1 MINFTLKQK
10 KRFLSLL
17 CLVFVSFAASSQNL
31 WSCQSLS
38 SDISKWNEIKTPF
51 GSKNKKAATAL
62 CTTFGLNNS
71 GKLSVD
77 YVIQCEDSIGEEKIM
92 NSVEAWLAELFPKA
106 DNSIIASNKND
117 HSVVV
122 RGMSMGKVGEAL
134 DFVSMNT
141 IRAAFEIEVY
151 VKVNRV
157 RVIMRS
163 NEYKVT
169 KTSNSNGAIL
179 ERYSTA
185 MANAFPFNQKSDH
198 KDSYAMAYLNT
209 YSNFFNYAGWLVNY
223 LNANCTATTNSPTVS
238 DDW

>member
-1 MINFTLKQK
+1 MIKFTLSTF
-10 KRFLSLL
+10 KRMFLLLSLAMISL
-17 CLVFVSFAASSQNL
+17 SASSQNK
-31 WSCQSLS
+31 WSCESLAK
-38 SDISKWNEIKTPF
+38 DIAKWNEVKSAAGT
-51 GSKNKKAATAL
+51 KNKKTATAL
-62 CTTFGLNNS
+62 VQYFGLNNS

-134 DFVSMNT
+134 DFISMNT

-169 KTSNSNGAIL
+169 KTSNSNGALL

-209 YSNFFNYAGWLVNY
+209 YSKLFNYAGWLVNY
-223 LNANCTATTNSPTVS
+223 LNANCTATSNSPTVG